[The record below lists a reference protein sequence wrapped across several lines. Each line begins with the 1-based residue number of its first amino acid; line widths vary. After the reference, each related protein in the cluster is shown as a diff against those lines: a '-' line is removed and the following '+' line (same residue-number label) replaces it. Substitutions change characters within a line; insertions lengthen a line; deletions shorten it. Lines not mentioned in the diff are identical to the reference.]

1 MTTEFINK
9 PAPGVDYF
17 TPYQEVPAGSAAHP
31 QPDGKPI
38 PKLFQPLKIRGMRI
52 QNRIMLSPLCQ
63 YSSRDGHI
71 AAWHDAHLGGIIS
84 RGPGL
89 SIAEA
94 TGVLPEGRITPH
106 CPGLWD
112 DAHIAPWKRVT
123 DFAHTQH
130 QRIGIQL
137 AHAGRKAST
146 VAPWLSFAAVAPASE
161 GGWAESVK
169 APSALAYDEHHA
181 APRAMTKA
189 DIAEVRA
196 AFASA
201 AGRAV
206 AAGFDFVEIHGA
218 HGYLLH
224 QFLSPVSNRRG
235 DEYGG
240 SFENRTRLTLEVVE
254 GVRAAIPSDMPL
266 FVRVSATDWL
276 EGVEGFGPEKSWTV
290 PDTVRLAEL
299 LAERGVDVLDVS
311 SAGSHPKQ
319 KIKGGP
325 AHQAPFAKAVKEKL
339 GDKLLVAT
347 VGTITDG
354 KMANQLLEDGLD
366 IAAAGRLFQKNPG
379 LVWAWADDLD
389 VVIKNANQIGWGFAG
404 RGKKITAFLTG
415 DE

>member
-1 MTTEFINK
+1 MATEFINK
-9 PAPGVDYF
+9 PAPGVSYF
-17 TPYQEVPAGSAAHP
+17 TPFQEIPAGTAAYP
-31 QPDGKPI
+31 QPDGKPV
-38 PKLFQPLKIRGMRI
+38 PKLFQPLQIRGLRV

-63 YSSRDGHI
+63 YSSKDGHI
-71 AAWHDAHLGGIIS
+71 SAWHDAHLGGIVS
-84 RGPGL
+84 RGPGI

-106 CPGLWD
+106 CPGLWQD
-112 DAHIAPWKRVT
+112 SQIAPWKRVT
-123 DFAHTQH
+123 DFAHTQN

-146 VAPWLSFAAVAPASE
+146 VAPWLSFAALAPASE
-161 GGWAESVK
+161 GGWADNVK
-169 APSALAYDEHHA
+169 APSAIPYDESHA
-181 APRAMTKA
+181 TPREMTKQ
-189 DIAEVRA
+189 DIEEVKA
-196 AFASA
+196 AFQA
-201 AGRAV
+201 AAKRAV
-206 AAGFDFVEIHGA
+206 AAGFDFVEVHNA

-224 QFLSPVSNRRG
+224 QFLSPVSNHRA

-240 SFENRTRLTLEVVE
+240 SFENRTRLTLEVVDA
-254 GVRAAIPSDMPL
+254 VRAAIPADMPL

-276 EGVEGFGPEKSWTV
+276 EEVPEFGPERSWTV

-299 LAERGVDVLDVS
+299 LAEHGVDVLDVS

-325 AHQAPFAKAVKEKL
+325 AHQAPFAKAVKERL

-354 KMANQLLEDGLD
+354 EMANQLLEEGLD

-379 LVWAWADDLD
+379 LVWSWADDLD
-389 VVIKNANQIGWGFAG
+389 VVIKNANQIGWGFSG
-404 RGKKITAFLTG
+404 RGKKVTAFLTG

>member
-1 MTTEFINK
+1 M
-9 PAPGVDYF
+9 
-17 TPYQEVPAGSAAHP
+17 
-31 QPDGKPI
+31 
-38 PKLFQPLKIRGMRI
+38 
-52 QNRIMLSPLCQ
+52 
-63 YSSRDGHI
+63 
-71 AAWHDAHLGGIIS
+71 
-84 RGPGL
+84 
-89 SIAEA
+89 
-94 TGVLPEGRITPH
+94 
-106 CPGLWD
+106 
-112 DAHIAPWKRVT
+112 
-123 DFAHTQH
+123 
-130 QRIGIQL
+130 
-137 AHAGRKAST
+137 
-146 VAPWLSFAAVAPASE
+146 
-161 GGWAESVK
+161 
-169 APSALAYDEHHA
+169 
-181 APRAMTKA
+181 
-189 DIAEVRA
+189 
-196 AFASA
+196 
-201 AGRAV
+201 
-206 AAGFDFVEIHGA
+206 
-218 HGYLLH
+218 
-224 QFLSPVSNRRG
+224 SNRRG

-276 EGVEGFGPEKSWTV
+276 EEVEGFGPEKSWTV

-415 DE
+415 DK